1 MLLDVNIMTVD
12 IIVQAR
18 SYIEK
23 TGKVMDD
30 GRQHTLS
37 LETLKRK
44 TVEAEKELLS
54 TKTALEAANRRIED
68 RGHKLA
74 EAQQQLDKER
84 YFVWIKFSPISI
96 FHAPVVS

>member
-1 MLLDVNIMTVD
+1 MLLDINMNGVD
-12 IIVQAR
+12 IIVQAG
-18 SYIEK
+18 SYIEQ

-30 GRQHTLS
+30 ARQHTLS
-37 LETLKRK
+37 LETLRLK
-44 TVEAEKELLS
+44 TAETEKELLS

-84 YFVWIKFSPISI
+84 
-96 FHAPVVS
+96 